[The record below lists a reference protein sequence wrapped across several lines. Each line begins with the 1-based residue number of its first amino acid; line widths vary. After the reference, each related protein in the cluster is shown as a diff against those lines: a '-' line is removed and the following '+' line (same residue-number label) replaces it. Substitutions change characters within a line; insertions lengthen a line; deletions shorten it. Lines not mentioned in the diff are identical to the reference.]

1 MERMV
6 SNGSDIDMCFD
17 NFGFPINS
25 ITVWILIFTDSRFA
39 TNTNADIGECRVC
52 FPADMG
58 IARMV
63 CKGSDF
69 DTCFDNFGFPMN
81 SIKVWILIFTDSR
94 FATNTNADFGE
105 WRIYFPA
112 DIGDGADGM
121 VSFWNAIITVS
132 QF

>member
-1 MERMV
+1 MNLALCFWRGISQMVASRRIQMQILENAGFVFPRISGMARMV
-6 SNGSDIDMCFD
+6 SKGSDIEMCFD

-25 ITVWILIFTDSRFA
+25 IT
-39 TNTNADIGECRVC
+39 
-52 FPADMG
+52 
-58 IARMV
+58 
-63 CKGSDF
+63 
-69 DTCFDNFGFPMN
+69 
-81 SIKVWILIFTDSR
+81 VWILIFTDSR